1 MRKLRIISLALML
14 SHAGTALAQPLTVEF
29 PSSPKVWINSSP
41 LQLKDL
47 RGKVTLIEFW
57 TFDCYNCK
65 NVIPHIKEWHQK
77 FAASEFRVIGIH
89 TPETAHEKDPAAVQ
103 EAVKKLGIQY
113 PVVLDND
120 SQLWKSYHQNYWPF
134 IYLIDKKGEIR
145 YTHAGEGAYDKTE
158 AMIKTLI
165 NESDRKDSM
174 KEATKEGFVKPS
186 ESELKKKLS
195 PEQFDVTQK
204 EGTERPFKNEYW
216 DNHEAG
222 IYVDVVSGEPLFS
235 SIDKYDSGT
244 GWPSFSRPI
253 EKQNIVLKK
262 DRRILFGD
270 RTEVR
275 SKLADSHLGHVFP
288 DGPEPTGERYC
299 MNSASMKFIK
309 AADLEKSGYGQY
321 SHLFK
326 K

>member
-1 MRKLRIISLALML
+1 MRNLWMFALGFALLQSGTLVAASLN
-14 SHAGTALAQPLTVEF
+14 VEF
-29 PSSPKVWINSSP
+29 PNAPSFWINSQP

-47 RGKVTLIEFW
+47 KGKVTLIEFW
-57 TFDCYNCK
+57 TFDCKNCQ
-65 NVIPHIKEWHQK
+65 NVIPHIKKWHQQ
-77 FAASEFRVIGIH
+77 FQASQFGVIGIH
-89 TPETAHEKDPAAVQ
+89 TPETAQEKISANVQ
-103 EAVKKLGIQY
+103 AAVKKWGIQY
-113 PVVLDND
+113 PVVLDSD
-120 SQLWKSYHQNYWPF
+120 GALWKSYHQTSWPF

-145 YTHAGEGAYDKTE
+145 YTRAGEGAYAETE
-158 AMIKTLI
+158 AMIKKLI
-165 NESDRKDSM
+165 AESESKDTM
-174 KEATKEGFVKPS
+174 KETVKEAFVKPS
-186 ESELKKKLS
+186 EAELKKKLT

-235 SIDKYDSGT
+235 SVDKYESGT

-262 DRRILFGD
+262 DRRVFLGD

-275 SKLADSHLGHVFP
+275 SKLGDSHLGHVFP

-309 AADLEKSGYGQY
+309 AADLEKAGYGQY
-321 SHLFK
+321 LNLFK

>member
-1 MRKLRIISLALML
+1 MRKLWIFSLSFWLFQ
-14 SHAGTALAQPLTVEF
+14 SGTLLAQPLNVEF
-29 PSSPKVWINSSP
+29 PSSPNMWINSQP

-47 RGKVTLIEFW
+47 KGKVTLIEFW

-65 NVIPHIKEWHQK
+65 NVIPHIKGWHQQ
-77 FAASEFRVIGIH
+77 FPASQFRVIGIH
-89 TPETAHEKDPAAVQ
+89 TPETAHEKETANVQAAV
-103 EAVKKLGIQY
+103 KSLGIQY
-113 PVVLDND
+113 PVVLDSD
-120 SQLWKSYHQNYWPF
+120 SALWKSYHQNFWPF

-145 YTHAGEGAYDKTE
+145 YTHAGEGAYAETE
-158 AMIKTLI
+158 AMIKKLI
-165 NESDRKDSM
+165 AESEGKDTM
-174 KEATKEGFVKPS
+174 KEAAKETFVKPS
-186 ESELKKKLS
+186 EAELKKKLT

-235 SIDKYDSGT
+235 SVDKYDSGT

-262 DRRILFGD
+262 DRRVFLGD

-275 SKLADSHLGHVFP
+275 SKLGDSHLGHVFP

-309 AADLEKSGYGQY
+309 ASDLEKAGYGQY
-321 SHLFK
+321 LHLFK